1 MYDAPAWRDYF
12 VMVGGGAAAL
22 TGLVFV
28 AMTLHLE
35 DIVHHPVHR
44 HRART
49 ILTGLTAVFLRCGL
63 VLMGDQT
70 RQAVAIELFGV
81 LVVVEI
87 VLYRSLLD
95 AIQTRDR
102 GVLVRGVGSFACLVI
117 EQLGAVIL
125 FVGGAWGLYVVA
137 IGMLSSFV
145 FMVTGAWLLLVGV
158 EASHQLASPSAS
170 PSPVTSASPSPSPKH

>member
-1 MYDAPAWRDYF
+1 MYDPSIWRDYF

-35 DIVHHPVHR
+35 DIVNHPVHR

-63 VLMGDQT
+63 VLMGAQS
-70 RQAVAIELFGV
+70 RQAVAIELFAT
-81 LVVVEI
+81 LVVVEFI
-87 VLYRSLLD
+87 LYRSIREAFRSSDRAVLLR
-95 AIQTRDR
+95 AI
-102 GVLVRGVGSFACLVI
+102 GSFLCLVT
-117 EQLGAVIL
+117 EQAGATLLFFGAV
-125 FVGGAWGLYVVA
+125 WGLYIVGV
-137 IGMLSSFV
+137 GMMASFV

-158 EASHQLASPSAS
+158 ESTGAKRKVAISEPTNLP
-170 PSPVTSASPSPSPKH
+170 

>member
-1 MYDAPAWRDYF
+1 MYDPSLWRDYF

-63 VLMGDQT
+63 VLMGGQGH
-70 RQAVAIELFGV
+70 QAVAVELFAV
-81 LVVVEI
+81 LIVVEVI
-87 VLYRSLLD
+87 LYRSIRE
-95 AIQTRDR
+95 AIQSADT
-102 GVLVRGVGSFACLVI
+102 GVLMRTIGSFACLVT
-117 EQLGAVIL
+117 EQLGAAAL
-125 FVGGAWGLYVVA
+125 FFGALWGLYVVG
-137 IGMLSSFV
+137 IGMMASFV

-158 EASHQLASPSAS
+158 ESAQASRKLGQAEEAAGLARD
-170 PSPVTSASPSPSPKH
+170 

>member
-1 MYDAPAWRDYF
+1 MYEPSAWRDYF

-63 VLMGDQT
+63 VLMGSQT
-70 RQAVAIELFGV
+70 RQAVAVELIVV
-81 LVVVEI
+81 LIAVEVI
-87 VLYRSLLD
+87 LYRS
-95 AIQTRDR
+95 TRDAFQAADTR
-102 GVLVRGVGSFACLVI
+102 VLLRAVGSFACLLT
-117 EQLGAVIL
+117 EQAGAALLFFGAV
-125 FVGGAWGLYVVA
+125 WGLYVVGL
-137 IGMLSSFV
+137 GMMASFV
-145 FMVTGAWLLLVGV
+145 FMVSGAWLLLVGV
-158 EASHQLASPSAS
+158 ESSQSGRKLSEPERVQ
-170 PSPVTSASPSPSPKH
+170 P

>member
-1 MYDAPAWRDYF
+1 MYDPSIWRDYF

-63 VLMGDQT
+63 VLMGGQSG
-70 RQAVAIELFGV
+70 QAVAVELFSV
-81 LVVVEI
+81 LIVVELI
-87 VLYRSLLD
+87 LFRSIREAFMSSDRAVLLRAL
-95 AIQTRDR
+95 
-102 GVLVRGVGSFACLVI
+102 GSFLCLVT
-117 EQLGAVIL
+117 EQVGAALL
-125 FVGGAWGLYVVA
+125 FFGAIWGLYIVGV
-137 IGMLSSFV
+137 GMMASFV

-158 EASHQLASPSAS
+158 ESTAETGRSATSEPADRPGDIASD
-170 PSPVTSASPSPSPKH
+170 

>member
-1 MYDAPAWRDYF
+1 MYDPSIWRDYF

-63 VLMGDQT
+63 VLMGGQS
-70 RQAVAIELFGV
+70 RQAVAVEIFGV
-81 LVVVEI
+81 LVVVEVI
-87 VLYRSLLD
+87 LYRSIVDAFAAADRSVLL
-95 AIQTRDR
+95 
-102 GVLVRGVGSFACLVI
+102 RGVGSFACLVF
-117 EQLGAVIL
+117 EQVGAVALFLGAT
-125 FVGGAWGLYVVA
+125 WGLYVVGL
-137 IGMLSSFV
+137 GMMSSFV

-158 EASHQLASPSAS
+158 EASKPAPADQPQI
-170 PSPVTSASPSPSPKH
+170 

>member
-1 MYDAPAWRDYF
+1 MYDPSIWRDYF

-63 VLMGDQT
+63 VLMGGQS
-70 RQAVAIELFGV
+70 RQAVAVELFAV
-81 LVVVEI
+81 LVVVEVI
-87 VLYRSLLD
+87 LYRSIRE
-95 AIQTRDR
+95 AIQSANMS
-102 GVLVRGVGSFACLVI
+102 VLLRTIGSYACLLT
-117 EQLGAVIL
+117 EQLGAAAL
-125 FVGGAWGLYVVA
+125 FFGALWGLYIVGV
-137 IGMLSSFV
+137 GMMASFV

-158 EASHQLASPSAS
+158 ESAQANRKLGNPEEAAGS
-170 PSPVTSASPSPSPKH
+170 VSD

>member
-1 MYDAPAWRDYF
+1 MYDPSIWRDYF

-63 VLMGDQT
+63 VLMGSQS
-70 RQAVAIELFGV
+70 RQAVAVELFAV
-81 LVVVEI
+81 LVVVEVI
-87 VLYRSLLD
+87 LYRSIRE
-95 AIQTRDR
+95 AIQSADMS
-102 GVLVRGVGSFACLVI
+102 VLLRTMGSFACLLT
-117 EQLGAVIL
+117 EQLGAAAL
-125 FVGGAWGLYVVA
+125 FFGALWGLYIVGV
-137 IGMLSSFV
+137 GMMASFV

-158 EASHQLASPSAS
+158 ESAQAGRKLGNPEEAAGS
-170 PSPVTSASPSPSPKH
+170 VSD

>member
-49 ILTGLTAVFLRCGL
+49 ILAGLTAVFLRCGL
-63 VLMGDQT
+63 VLMGGQT

-87 VLYRSLLD
+87 VLYRSLVD

-102 GVLVRGVGSFACLVI
+102 GVLVRGVGSFACLVV

-125 FVGGAWGLYVVA
+125 FAGGAWGLYIVGL
-137 IGMLSSFV
+137 GMLSSFV

-158 EASHQLASPSAS
+158 EASHESAS
-170 PSPVTSASPSPSPKH
+170 ASPVTSASPSPSPKH

>member
-1 MYDAPAWRDYF
+1 MYDPSIWRDYF

-63 VLMGDQT
+63 VLMGSQP
-70 RQAVAIELFGV
+70 RQAIALELIAV
-81 LVVVEI
+81 LVVVEVI
-87 VLYRSLLD
+87 LYRS
-95 AIQTRDR
+95 TRDAFQAADTR
-102 GVLVRGVGSFACLVI
+102 VLLRAVGSFACLVT
-117 EQLGAVIL
+117 EQVGAAFLFFGAV
-125 FVGGAWGLYVVA
+125 WGLYVVGL
-137 IGMLSSFV
+137 GMMASFV
-145 FMVTGAWLLLVGV
+145 FMVSGAWLLLVGV
-158 EASHQLASPSAS
+158 ESVQAGKKLGEAEQVQS
-170 PSPVTSASPSPSPKH
+170 

>member
-1 MYDAPAWRDYF
+1 MYDAVAWRDYF

-28 AMTLHLE
+28 AMTLHLQ

-63 VLMGDQT
+63 ILMGDQS
-70 RQAVAIELFGV
+70 RQAVALEIIGV
-81 LVVVEI
+81 LVVVEV
-87 VLYRSLLD
+87 VLYRSLAD
-95 AIQTRDR
+95 AVRARDP
-102 GVLVRGVGSFACLVI
+102 GVLVRGVGSFACLVL

-125 FVGGAWGLYVVA
+125 FAGGAWGLYVVA
-137 IGMLSSFV
+137 LGMLASFV

-158 EASHQLASPSAS
+158 EATTQQGETRAL
-170 PSPVTSASPSPSPKH
+170 

>member
-1 MYDAPAWRDYF
+1 MYDPTIWRDYF

-63 VLMGDQT
+63 VLMGGQSG
-70 RQAVAIELFGV
+70 RAVAVELIAV
-81 LVVVEI
+81 LIVVEVI
-87 VLYRSLLD
+87 LYRSIRE
-95 AIQTRDR
+95 AIQSAST
-102 GVLVRGVGSFACLVI
+102 GVLFRTIGSFACLVT
-117 EQLGAVIL
+117 EQLGAVAL
-125 FVGGAWGLYVVA
+125 FLGATWGLYVVGV
-137 IGMLSSFV
+137 GMMASFV

-158 EASHQLASPSAS
+158 ESAQAVRKLGGAEEAGVV
-170 PSPVTSASPSPSPKH
+170 PR